1 MWDTIILNPAI
12 NALLLIYD
20 LLWNNFGLAIIVF
33 TVIIR
38 LITLPLTMQQTRSQ
52 QKMQQLQGSKEWLD
66 IQKKFKDDKQKLQ
79 QAQLEL
85 YRKIGF
91 NPLSGCLPLLI
102 QFPIIIGLYQSITRT
117 LASTPVQLLDLSKHF
132 YPFIPGLASLIPLH
146 TRFLWIADLGAPERL
161 FLPFLPQFGIPV
173 LTILVFITTWLSTKL
188 TTPVTGDSQSASM
201 GKMMS
206 WYMPILLA
214 WFSYSFAAGLAI
226 YFVVSNALQI
236 VQSAAMGKVNWRNV
250 ISFGTPAAPAKTG
263 AKR

>member
-1 MWDTIILNPAI
+1 
-12 NALLLIYD
+12 LIYD

-33 TVIIR
+33 TILIR
-38 LITLPLTMQQTRSQ
+38 LVTLPLTMQQTRSQ
-52 QKMQQLQGSKEWLD
+52 QKMQELQSSKKWQD
-66 IQKKFKDDKQKLQ
+66 MQKKYKDDKQKMQ

-85 YRKIGF
+85 YREIGF

-102 QFPIIIGLYQSITRT
+102 QLPIIFGLYQSIMRA

-132 YPFIPGLASLIPLH
+132 YPFIPGMAAQIPLNN
-146 TRFLWIADLGAPERL
+146 RFLWMTDLGAPERL
-161 FLPFLPQFGIPV
+161 YLPFLPGVGIPV

-188 TTPVTGDSQSASM
+188 TTPPSADTQSASM

-214 WFSYSFAAGLAI
+214 YFSYSFAAGLAI
-226 YFVVSNALQI
+226 YFVVSNVLQI

-250 ISFGTPAAPAKTG
+250 LSLRSAPKPV